1 MASTKAPVL
10 SYGWASRHAES
21 GRSDLLRN
29 FNCGAARRGERRRWE
44 PCGLPGRCEPR
55 CSQLHRRSSR
65 RCHAPALLEH
75 PLVVVHHTY
84 DGIYLEFKVRGSTS
98 ATGVS
103 DASGT
108 MPRYG
113 EVVLSVLAAASTPRF
128 ARQSIGM

>member
-1 MASTKAPVL
+1 
-10 SYGWASRHAES
+10 
-21 GRSDLLRN
+21 
-29 FNCGAARRGERRRWE
+29 
-44 PCGLPGRCEPR
+44 
-55 CSQLHRRSSR
+55 
-65 RCHAPALLEH
+65 
-75 PLVVVHHTY
+75 VVVHHTY